1 MNLNILNF
9 VKEHL
14 SGYVIGKMS
23 DFLGENPYKTA
34 SALENVLPVVLGGLV
49 SKANQPQGPGQM
61 MDQIKDQGHDGKVF
75 DNLSEIVKEPDAMLD
90 WLSSGAKLSNN
101 LFGDKLGAVIDSVS
115 SENDIRKTSSSSLLS
130 FLSPL
135 VLGAIGKHVTTNS
148 LGISGITDLLASNQS
163 ILSQTLTP
171 NMKFSLG
178 LDEKVI
184 AHENKTIIEN
194 KKIVADKKPTQA
206 VSSSKWLTPLLLA
219 GLLLLLGVVSYS
231 LYNKY
236 RGGMSAS
243 SFLGKWGKKDSTST
257 ISTEGDTLKAKLEQR
272 RKEAE
277 LSEKA
282 KQLGKVEEG
291 SKANTKKGESL
302 LTDRSKKSNSSKS
315 TTSSGSKG
323 NSSFDAMPPV
333 RSTSSGGSR
342 RSGGRRGGNDVIEE
356 IDGSSSSNYS
366 DNGGHSSGSLASA
379 MASNQINSE
388 FALDGITFVNGG
400 YEFTG
405 GSKAELSR
413 LAAMLK
419 RNPRARVF
427 IQGFAMDGDT
437 EDGELSQMRAEWVRY
452 GLIDRGIKPSRI
464 EARGHCEASQTTLTS
479 IPRNRV
485 SMKLIR

>member
-163 ILSQTLTP
+163 ILGQTLTP
-171 NMKFSLG
+171 DMKFSLG

-184 AHENKTIIEN
+184 ANENKTIIEN
-194 KKIVADKKPTQA
+194 KKVVDDKKSIQGA
-206 VSSSKWLTPLLLA
+206 SLSKWLIPLLLA
-219 GLLLLLGVVSYS
+219 GLFSLLGIVAYS
-231 LYNKY
+231 LYNKH

-243 SFLGKWGKKDSTST
+243 SFLEKWGKKDSASTT
-257 ISTEGDTLKAKLEQR
+257 ISEGDTLKDKLEQR

-277 LSEKA
+277 LSDKA

-291 SKANTKKGESL
+291 SKAKESL
-302 LTDRSKKSNSSKS
+302 LTNRSEKSNSNKS
-315 TTSSGSKG
+315 TTSSGSKE
-323 NSSFDAMPPV
+323 NSLFDVMPPV